1 MRSIGWRALQLL
13 HRVVRS
19 PNMRRVLSLT
29 SLLMLV
35 ACSEHPVGLT
45 PDLGA
50 RVSSWIPD
58 AAAVLAYEDITG
70 SGYTRHHVARDSATF
85 AAIWYE
91 AFGWMNQPQPPVDF
105 TAHMIIL
112 AVSVGAAGEQ
122 VRVDSVVTY
131 SSGVR
136 GFVST
141 CSLPLPLAVE
151 GHPGFLVR
159 APRNEGMYFNTRRV
173 SPCWPVS

>member
-1 MRSIGWRALQLL
+1 MSRALLL
-13 HRVVRS
+13 TV
-19 PNMRRVLSLT
+19 
-29 SLLMLV
+29 LLML
-35 ACSEHPVGLT
+35 CSCGELPEGLT

-50 RVSSWIPD
+50 RVSSWIPGRSD
-58 AAAVLAYEDITG
+58 VLAYEDITG
-70 SGYTRHHVARDSATF
+70 SGYSGHHVARDSATF

-105 TAHMIIL
+105 TTQMIIL
-112 AVSVGAAGEQ
+112 AVSVGPAGEQ
-122 VRVDSVVTY
+122 VRLDSVVTY
-131 SSGVR
+131 TSGVR

-151 GHPGFLVR
+151 GHPGYLVR

-173 SPCWPVS
+173 SPCWSLS